1 MMSPDIFAAAAK
13 LIGVLVLI
21 VGGLLAFNVYSRRF
35 LKGGLGSGTKAVQV
49 LESTPVGLKK
59 AVTLVKVPGAVLVV
73 GITNDRISLLDRLSE
88 DVYLSAVEKEPT
100 RPAMSFQDHL
110 RRFSVGG
117 GARRDASHTAAA
129 AKASSC

>member
-13 LIGVLVLI
+13 LIGVLALI

-35 LKGGLGSGTKAVQV
+35 LKGGLGGGARAVRV

-73 GITNDRISLLDRLSE
+73 GITNERISLLDRLSE
-88 DVYLSAVEKEPT
+88 EAYRSAVDAMPA

-110 RRFSVGG
+110 RRFSAGG
-117 GARRDASHTAAA
+117 GGKRVAGDTAAGA
-129 AKASSC
+129 ETASC